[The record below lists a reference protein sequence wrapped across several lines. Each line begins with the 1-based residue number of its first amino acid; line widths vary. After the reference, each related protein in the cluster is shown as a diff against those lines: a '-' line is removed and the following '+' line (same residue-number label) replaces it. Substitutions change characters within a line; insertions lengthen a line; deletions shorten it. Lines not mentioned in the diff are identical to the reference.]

1 MSIAAIPQYL
11 KRHDPAL
18 ASPALRFGLLLPI
31 WTSREDQEKHVTS
44 LARKGSREGRE
55 LNDLLRSEGM
65 QSAITA
71 LEQGRRGRFPGLW
84 EKNDHAAQASWAQII
99 ELNTTDRNL
108 LAALAQRQSHNSHN
122 MFNRD
127 ATACFEAISTAPFT
141 TGLGNEH
148 PLENGFAFLNPY
160 GLPYLP
166 GSGVKG
172 VLRQAAKELADGQ
185 WGETHGWT
193 DAAITALFGAEDANN
208 ARRGALIFH
217 DVIPQL
223 RGSKLMVEIMTPHQ
237 KHYYQDKAAPHDSG
251 QPNPIKF
258 LTIPPDTGFRFLVGC
273 NKSLLQHD
281 GLDLGGDN
289 AWRPLLEAAFE
300 HAFTWLGFG
309 AKTAVG
315 YGAMQR
321 DHKAEQQRAQQA
333 AEQDRQ
339 RAEQQAL
346 EAELA
351 DLPTDA
357 AELKRQQRQHNWPSD
372 KSTLIP
378 GLSAWLEEFTQ
389 PSAQALKL
397 AGELMDAAFPGIMEN
412 PDATQGKKNKP
423 KYKPTQTALAKQLL
437 QHKQ

>member
-18 ASPALRFGLLLPI
+18 ASPALRFGLLLPV
-31 WTSREDQEKHVTS
+31 WSHDFAKEKEDQKTWEFICK
-44 LARKGSREGRE
+44 
-55 LNDLLRSEGM
+55 LNDNELRLM
-65 QSAITA
+65 HA
-71 LEQGRRGRFPGLW
+71 LSMR
-84 EKNDHAAQASWAQII
+84 QAESLHHML
-99 ELNTTDRNL
+99 EDDRMV
-108 LAALAQRQSHNSHN
+108 A
-122 MFNRD
+122 FD
-127 ATACFEAISTAPFT
+127 AISTAPFT

-148 PLENGFAFLNPY
+148 PLENGFAFLSPY

-172 VLRQAAKELADGQ
+172 VLRQAARELAEHHQ
-185 WGETHGWT
+185 WGETHAWS

-208 ARRGALIFH
+208 ARSGALIFH

-223 RGSKLMVEIMTPHQ
+223 RSSKLMVEIMTPHQ
-237 KHYYQDKAAPHDSG
+237 SKYYQGQEAPHDSG

-273 NKSLLQHD
+273 NKTLLQHD
-281 GLDLGGDN
+281 GLDLGEEN
-289 AWRPLLEAAFE
+289 AWQDLLEAAFE
-300 HAFTWLGFG
+300 HAFNWLGFG

-315 YGAMQR
+315 YGVMQR

-333 AEQDRQ
+333 AEQARL

-351 DLPTDA
+351 DLPADA

-378 GLSAWLEEFTQ
+378 GLSAWLEEFSQ
-389 PSAQALKL
+389 PSPQAVEL
-397 AGELMDAAFPGIMEN
+397 AYELMDAAFPGIMEN
-412 PDATQGKKNKP
+412 PDATQGRMNKP
-423 KYKPTQTALAKQLL
+423 KYKPKQTALAKQLL